1 MSVKII
7 VDSTV
12 DIAEKY
18 SSLVTVVPL
27 TVSFG
32 ETDYIDG
39 VTIDKQTFYQKLVT
53 SKVLPKTSQATP
65 DAFIKVFEDLQQ
77 KGEEA
82 VVITVSSRLSGTYQ
96 SACIAAEDFPNIRV
110 VDSMNVSIASGI
122 LAEYAL
128 RCAANGM
135 GLDELAFHLCQ
146 KRDEIGLVAMVD
158 TLEYLRKGGRISGAA
173 ALAGGVLNIKPVVTC
188 RDGELAVLGKARG
201 SKKAKHRSLRRD
213 AAPVHRGQPVPLER
227 PCRNP
232 RLRAAQQRHRH
243 ARGSRRRC
251 CCVFQIRC
259 GTINRLLGTRLPWY
273 RFRLDTHIC
282 HNIDAGF

>member
-7 VDSTV
+7 IDSTV
-12 DIAEKY
+12 DVSEKY
-18 SSLVTVVPL
+18 SSEFTVVPL

-53 SKVLPKTSQATP
+53 SKELPKTSQATP
-65 DAFIKVFEDLQQ
+65 DAFIKVFKEFKDR
-77 KGEEA
+77 GEEA

-128 RCAANGM
+128 RCAAEGM
-135 GLDELAFHLCQ
+135 GLDELAEHLTK
-146 KRDEIGLVAMVD
+146 KRDEVALVAMVD

-173 ALAGGVLNIKPVVTC
+173 ALAGGVLNIKPVVTT

-201 SKKAKHRSLRRD
+201 SKKANNLLVEQITRD
-213 AAPVHRGQPVPLER
+213 GVNYSMPLQ
-227 PCRNP
+227 
-232 RLRAAQQRHRH
+232 LGYTGLSDDMLQQYIEDSQALWKGHVDTLDCVQLSSVIGTH
-243 ARGSRRRC
+243 AGPGAVAVAYFKSGA
-251 CCVFQIRC
+251 VQ
-259 GTINRLLGTRLPWY
+259 
-273 RFRLDTHIC
+273 
-282 HNIDAGF
+282 